1 MKLRVGILG
10 ATGAVG
16 QKFIRLLEDHPWF
29 EITAVAASER
39 SAGKP
44 YHEAAHWIEDTPLP
58 SAVADLVVQECVPGL
73 DCDFVFSGLDSS
85 VAGHVEKAF
94 AEAGY
99 PVISNAKNHRMDP
112 DVPLLIPEVNPEHLS
127 LVERR
132 SFPDGGYIV
141 TNPNCATV
149 GLVVALKPLQDAFG
163 IEAVHVTTM
172 QALSGAGYPGVA
184 SLDATAN
191 VIPFIRGEED
201 KLETEPLRILAP
213 LSDGPSV
220 ELLDF
225 GISAQCNRVP
235 VIEGHTECVSV
246 KLTGSPSIEQIRR
259 ALDEWQAPAEVRALP
274 SSPEHCLWVDDAVAA
289 PQPRRDV
296 HRGAG
301 MTVSVGRVRPC
312 PLYDVRFVV
321 LSHNTVRGAAG
332 GAILNAELL
341 CTRGKLTH
349 RSRCTGNR
357 RPPRRI
363 FGA

>member
-1 MKLRVGILG
+1 MKLRAGILG

-16 QKFIRLLEDHPWF
+16 QKFIRLLEGHPWF
-29 EITAVAASER
+29 EVTALAASER

-44 YHEAAHWIEDTPLP
+44 YREAAHWIESTPMP
-58 SAVADLVVQECVPGL
+58 DSVADLVVEEARPGL
-73 DCDFVFSGLDSS
+73 ECDLVFSGLDSS
-85 VAGHVEKAF
+85 VAGHVETAF

-112 DVPLLIPEVNPEHLS
+112 DVPLLIPEVNPEHLA
-127 LVERR
+127 LIDRQAFE
-132 SFPDGGYIV
+132 GGGFIV

-149 GLVVALKPLQDAFG
+149 GLTMALKPLHDAFG
-163 IEAVHVTTM
+163 IRAVHVTTM

-191 VIPFIRGEED
+191 VIPFISGEED
-201 KLETEPLRILAP
+201 KLETEPLRLLAP

-220 ELLDF
+220 APLAF

-246 KLTGSPSIEQIRR
+246 QFEQSASPEDVRR
-259 ALDEWQAPAEVRALP
+259 VLERFDAPEEVRVLP
-274 SSPEHCLWVDDAVAA
+274 TSPQQCLVVDEAPDA

-301 MTVSVGRVRPC
+301 MTVSVGRVRAC

-341 CTRGKLTH
+341 ASRGLLAH
-349 RSRCTGNR
+349 RDMTVSSA
-357 RPPRRI
+357 I
-363 FGA
+363 S

>member
-16 QKFIRLLEDHPWF
+16 QKFIRLLADHPWF

-44 YHEAAHWIEDTPLP
+44 YHEAVHWVEDTALP
-58 SAVADLVVQECVPGL
+58 PAVAQLVVQECTPGL

-112 DVPLLIPEVNPEHLS
+112 DVPLLIPEVNPEHLA
-127 LVERR
+127 LLDRQTY
-132 SFPDGGYIV
+132 PDGGFIV

-149 GLVVALKPLQDAFG
+149 GMAVALKPLQDAFG

-191 VIPFIRGEED
+191 VIPFISGEED

-213 LSDGPSV
+213 LMQGPSV

-246 KLTGSPSIEQIRR
+246 KLSGSPSIDVIRR
-259 ALDEWQAPAEVRALP
+259 ALAQWEAPAEVRALP
-274 SSPEHCLWVDDAVAA
+274 SSPDECLIVLEAENA
-289 PQPRRDV
+289 PQPR
-296 HRGAG
+296 
-301 MTVSVGRVRPC
+301 
-312 PLYDVRFVV
+312 
-321 LSHNTVRGAAG
+321 
-332 GAILNAELL
+332 
-341 CTRGKLTH
+341 
-349 RSRCTGNR
+349 
-357 RPPRRI
+357 
-363 FGA
+363 